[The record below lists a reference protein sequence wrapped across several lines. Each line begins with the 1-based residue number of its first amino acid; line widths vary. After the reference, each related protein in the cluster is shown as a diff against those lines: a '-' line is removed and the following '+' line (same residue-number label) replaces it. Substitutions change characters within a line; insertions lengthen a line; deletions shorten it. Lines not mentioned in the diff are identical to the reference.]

1 MSKLIIDNRT
11 RTLFDHECFHYINK
25 VIRKGKISNTR
36 GVDHYCHVVTFDTLD
51 HGEVT
56 VYFKL
61 NKASSTFVVMQGFV
75 I

>member
-11 RTLFDHECFHYINK
+11 ETLSNHECFHYISN
-25 VIRKGKISNTR
+25 VCGKGKISETR
-36 GVDHYCHVVTFDTLD
+36 GVKHYCHIVSFDTFDD
-51 HGEVT
+51 GEVT

-61 NKASSTFVVMQGFV
+61 NKASSTFIIMQKLD